1 MDFLSWCQSVFI
13 QDYHIS
19 GDNLLAIDLHVV
31 YVIVTRWTCRC
42 WIFTKSKCL
51 NCFTQG
57 VHTPKNYCFDA
68 WLCKHKFP
76 RSFYNTSLGTIL
88 NSKSCVWSFKASS
101 GIDMQLQVRSTF
113 MDISITPHFSSGF
126 CAIRIYHKNATM
138 CTRWAWNTS
147 AYFWVGKNNK
157 SFLMQSCLEFV
168 W

>member
-19 GDNLLAIDLHVV
+19 GDNLLAIDLYVM

-42 WIFTKSKCL
+42 WIFMKSKCL

-57 VHTPKNYCFDA
+57 VHTPKNCCFDA
-68 WLCKHKFP
+68 WLCKHQFP

-88 NSKSCVWSFKASS
+88 NSKLCVWSFKALS
-101 GIDMQLQVRSTF
+101 GINMQLQVRSTF
-113 MDISITPHFSSGF
+113 MDISITPHFPSRF

-138 CTRWAWNTS
+138 CTRWAWSTS
-147 AYFWVGKNNK
+147 TYFWVGKNNK

-168 W
+168 